1 MTFEIGLVLG
11 ILVVSFVLFVT
22 EWIRMDVTALLVL
35 AVLAV
40 TRLVAPDEALSGF
53 SNPAVVTVWAMFMLS
68 AGLTQTGVANMIGR
82 QVLKFAGTGEI
93 RIVAII
99 MITSSVLSSFMSNI
113 GVAALMLPV
122 VMDVARRTERPPSRL
137 LMPLAFGALL
147 GGSTTLI
154 GTSPNLLVSEAL
166 HTAGETPFDL
176 FDFMPVGGVVML
188 VGIAFMALVAR
199 RWLPE
204 RDPGRESTEGG
215 PNVRGEYALQETT
228 VEVRV
233 LRGSPLVG
241 KTLQQSRLGFATGLN
256 VFAVFRGEKV
266 FTAPG
271 RDFILQADDRLEVE
285 GHLDRLEELRGWREL
300 VIEQSDLGLESLV
313 FNGVELTELQVAP
326 NCDLIG
332 KDLRQVDFRKRFGVI
347 VLALR
352 REGAVRLSGLA
363 DVPLRAGDRLLAQ
376 GHRLR
381 IEALRECEEFET
393 QTPESTTNLAQ
404 QYEMQERLFA
414 VRVPADS
421 VLVGKSLKESRLGD
435 ALALAVLGI
444 IRDGGAWL
452 LPEPDELLQAEDRLL
467 VRGKLEDL
475 DVFRG
480 LQDLK
485 IESGSA
491 RGLQALE
498 SDEVGLV
505 EATLS
510 PRSSLVGKTLL
521 QLEFRSRYGLQA
533 LAILREGEAHR
544 SGLRDMALRFG
555 DVLLLFGKRERA
567 AMLTNEPDF
576 IVLTQTLREV
586 TRNEKAPLAVLI
598 LAAVLAPVLLGV
610 LPIAI
615 AAVCGATLMVLMRCL
630 TMEEAYRSVEWR
642 AIFLIAGMLP
652 LGLAMQETGAATLI
666 AEGVLRVAGSLGPWG
681 VFIALY
687 IITAAATMVIPTA
700 ALVVLM
706 SPIVLKASADMG
718 ISPQASMMAMAI
730 AASASF
736 SSPISHPANLLVMGP
751 GGYRFRDYV
760 KVGVPLTIVVMI
772 VTMLVLP
779 WVWPLMA
786 E

>member
-1 MTFEIGLVLG
+1 MTFDIGLVLG
-11 ILVVSFVLFVT
+11 ILIVSFVLFVT

-35 AVLAV
+35 GVLAV
-40 TRLVAPDEALSGF
+40 TGLVDPSQALSGF

-68 AGLTQTGVANMIGR
+68 AGLTQTGVANAIGR
-82 QVLKFAGTGEI
+82 QVLKFAGTGET

-99 MITSSVLSSFMSNI
+99 MITSGVLSAFMNNI

-137 LMPLAFGALL
+137 LMPLAFGCLL
-147 GGSTTLI
+147 GGLTTLI
-154 GTSPNLLVSEAL
+154 GTPPNLLVSEAL
-166 HTAGETPFDL
+166 RANGEEPFEL
-176 FDFMPVGGVVML
+176 FDFAPVGGVVML
-188 VGIAFMALVAR
+188 AGIAFVAVIAR
-199 RWLPE
+199 RWLPR
-204 RDPGRESTEGG
+204 RDPSRESSSGG
-215 PNVRGEYALQETT
+215 PNVKGDYALQETT

-233 LRGSPLVG
+233 RRGSPLVG

-256 VFAVFRGEKV
+256 VFAVFRGERV

-271 RDFILQADDRLEVE
+271 GDFALQADDRLEVE

-313 FNGVELTELQVAP
+313 FDGVELTELQVAP
-326 NCDLIG
+326 NSDLIG
-332 KDLRQVDFRKRFGVI
+332 KDLRQTDFRNRFGVI

-363 DVPLRAGDRLLAQ
+363 EVSLRAGDRLLAQ

-381 IEALRECEEFET
+381 IEALRDCEEFET
-393 QTPESTTNLAQ
+393 TTPESTTSLAQ
-404 QYEMQERLFA
+404 QYELQERLFA
-414 VRVPADS
+414 VRVPAES
-421 VLVGKSLKESRLGD
+421 VLVGRSLKESRLGD

-444 IRDGGAWL
+444 VRDGGAWL
-452 LPEPDELLQAEDRLL
+452 LPEPDEKLQAEDRLL

-480 LQDLK
+480 LQDLE
-485 IESGSA
+485 IESGST

-510 PRSSLVGKTLL
+510 PRSRLVGKTLL

-533 LAILREGEAHR
+533 LAILREGQAHR
-544 SGLRDMALRFG
+544 SGLRDMELRFG
-555 DVLLLFGKRERA
+555 DVLLLFGSRERA

-586 TRNEKAPLAVLI
+586 LRNEKAPLAVLI
-598 LAAVLAPVLLGV
+598 LAAVLTPVLLGY

-615 AAVCGATLMVLMRCL
+615 AAVGGATLMVLMRCL
-630 TMEEAYRSVEWR
+630 TMEEAYRSVEWNS
-642 AIFLIAGMLP
+642 IFLIAGMLP
-652 LGLAMQETGAATLI
+652 LGLAMQQTGAANLI
-666 AEGVLRVAGSLGPWG
+666 AEGVLQVAGSLGPWG
-681 VFIALY
+681 IIVGLY
-687 IITAAATMVIPTA
+687 LVTAAATMVIPTA

-706 SPIVLKASADMG
+706 APIVLKASADMG
-718 ISPQASMMAMAI
+718 ISPQTSMMAMAI

-736 SSPISHPANLLVMGP
+736 TSPISHPANLLVMGP

-760 KVGVPLTIVVMI
+760 KIGVPLTLLVLI

-779 WVWPLMA
+779 LVWPLTA